1 MYIAIVLFSA
11 LSVSI
16 WGWRKGFLH
25 LLLRLSSLL
34 LAYALTWQEA
44 PHLARYLADKGWL
57 PGLLSWP
64 VAGAALFLGGS
75 MLFSVAARGLGS
87 LMPEEWHAKGK
98 VLGAI
103 SGVLL
108 GASLGLLM
116 TWTAGTLRDSWEL
129 RRAAPQQTAV
139 SDGAW
144 EPSAVAQADHLVR
157 DVSGQAMAVLV
168 QGALGDSP
176 TAVVA
181 AKWVRQPL
189 SMSVGLQHLAS
200 KPELRQL
207 FQDPANYAV
216 LVRGTNDE
224 IQRLSSFQALI
235 NDPQAIQFLSAAGLP
250 GATPVQQSQALAGM
264 LSRYAGNFEKLRG
277 TPEFQS
283 LVQDPELREKLQQGN
298 LLALITNDKMRQLA
312 DMLAQGKLP
321 DQLPAEQDEADS
333 VEARE
338 LSASRS
344 RRESS
349 AKSGS
354 SKQEPSKPL
363 YRWRDENGRLHI
375 TEDKPPEDIKTDV
388 IQP

>member
-1 MYIAIVLFSA
+1 
-11 LSVSI
+11 
-16 WGWRKGFLH
+16 
-25 LLLRLSSLL
+25 LLNLVLRLSSVL
-34 LAYALTWQEA
+34 LAYAMTWQVA
-44 PHLARYLADKGWL
+44 PQLSRYFADKGWL
-57 PGLLSWP
+57 PGLLAWP
-64 VAGAALFLGGS
+64 VAGALLFLGGS
-75 MLFSVAARGLGS
+75 MLFAVAARGLGS
-87 LMPEEWHAKGK
+87 LMPEEWHEKGRA
-98 VLGAI
+98 LGAI
-103 SGVLL
+103 SGLLL
-108 GASLGLLM
+108 GAGLGLLVV
-116 TWTAGTLRDSWEL
+116 WTVGALRDSWEL
-129 RRAAPQQTAV
+129 RSAAPRQMVVGKAN
-139 SDGAW
+139 S

-168 QGALGDSP
+168 QGVLGDSP

-181 AKWVRQPL
+181 AKWAQQPL
-189 SMSVGLQHLAS
+189 SMSGGLQHLAS

-216 LVRGTNDE
+216 LVRGSNND
-224 IQRLSSFQALI
+224 IQRLPPFQALLD
-235 NDPQAIQFLSAAGLP
+235 DPQAMQFLSMAGLP
-250 GATPVQQSQALAGM
+250 GTTPTQQSQAFAGM

>member
-11 LSVSI
+11 LSVSF
-16 WGWRKGFLH
+16 WGWRKGFLQ
-25 LLLRLSSLL
+25 LVLRLSSLL

-57 PGLLSWP
+57 PGLLAWP
-64 VAGAALFLGGS
+64 VAGAVLFLGGS
-75 MLFSVAARGLGS
+75 ILFSIAARGLVS

-98 VLGAI
+98 MLGAI

-108 GASLGLLM
+108 GAGLGLLM
-116 TWTAGTLRDSWEL
+116 TWTAGALRDSWEL
-129 RRAAPQQTAV
+129 RRVAPQQTAATNV
-139 SDGAW
+139 EW

-157 DVSGQAMAVLV
+157 DISGQAMAVLV

-176 TAVVA
+176 AAAVA
-181 AKWVRQPL
+181 AKWARQPL
-189 SMSVGLQHLAS
+189 SMSGGLQHLAS

-224 IQRLSSFQALI
+224 IQRLSSFQALV

-250 GATPVQQSQALAGM
+250 GATPAQQSQALAGM

-283 LVQDPELREKLQQGN
+283 LAQDPELREKLQQGN
-298 LLALITNDKMRQLA
+298 LLALVTNDKMRRLT
-312 DMLAQGKLP
+312 DMLVQGKLP
-321 DQLPAEQDEADS
+321 DQLPAEQDEANS

-338 LSASRS
+338 LSASRP
-344 RRESS
+344 RRDSS
-349 AKSGS
+349 AKPVS

-363 YRWRDENGRLHI
+363 YRWRDEKGRLHI
-375 TEDKPPEDIKTDV
+375 TEDKPPEDIKADV